1 MEVSENARISEL
13 MDAEHTFSVARYNTQ
28 SPMLLIAQPE
38 MLKKLL
44 FAGLASASL
53 VTMSLAEQGDVEEG
67 RVIAFS
73 CLGCHG
79 IPFQTN
85 VYPTYFVPKIKGQT
99 AGYIEAALLAYRDGS
114 RHHGTMQAQA
124 NSLSDEDIRNVA
136 AYFASLGEDAS

>member
-1 MEVSENARISEL
+1 
-13 MDAEHTFSVARYNTQ
+13 MDAEHTFRIAGYNTR
-28 SPMLLIAQPE
+28 SSTVLIANAN

-44 FAGLASASL
+44 FALLTAAALTPLAH
-53 VTMSLAEQGDVEEG
+53 AEQGDAAEG

-99 AGYIEAALLAYRDGS
+99 AGYIESALLAYREGS
-114 RHHGTMQAQA
+114 RRHATMQAQA
-124 NSLSDEDIRNVA
+124 NTLSDEDIRNVA
-136 AYFASLGEDAS
+136 AYFASLGEES

>member
-1 MEVSENARISEL
+1 
-13 MDAEHTFSVARYNTQ
+13 MDTEHTFRIAGYNTR
-28 SPMLLIAQPE
+28 SSTLLTAYST

-44 FAGLASASL
+44 FAMLAAAAL
-53 VTMSLAEQGDVEEG
+53 VTTGQAQQGDAAEG

-99 AGYIEAALLAYRDGS
+99 AGYIEAALLAYREGS
-114 RHHGTMQAQA
+114 RRHATMQAQA
-124 NSLSDEDIRNVA
+124 NTLSDEDIRNVA

>member
-1 MEVSENARISEL
+1 MFKYSILAILVVV
-13 MDAEHTFSVARYNTQ
+13 TFVTT
-28 SPMLLIAQPE
+28 AQ
-38 MLKKLL
+38 
-44 FAGLASASL
+44 
-53 VTMSLAEQGDVEEG
+53 AEQANLEEG

-99 AGYIEAALLAYRDGS
+99 AGYIESALLAYREGS
-114 RHHGTMQAQA
+114 RRHATMQAQA
-124 NSLSDEDIRNVA
+124 NTLSDEDIRNVA